1 MKSQRLRRPC
11 AAALAAVL
19 VAASLLVTGPASA
32 TEPASAAGPKP
43 QPPLTVVSTVADPD
57 YTESAGWFASSLAGF
72 AGEQTRYSR
81 VPGSTA
87 RWTVVAPA
95 AGSYAVDVW
104 YPPFHTSA
112 SNAGYTV
119 SPGGLSATVDQRE
132 GGGYWRSLGRVE
144 AGDGQPFTVTLT
156 VGPDRTPD
164 NLDDEYA
171 RGYAVRLRLGGPV
184 NPPAWWG
191 PNLAGYDLV
200 FADEFDGEDIDWT
213 AWEPRTDVRGN
224 SSQRAENVRLADGAL
239 VIDLKK
245 EADRGKQ
252 YTGGGLVSKDRYRY
266 GYYETRVRINN
277 GPGWHPA
284 FWSMCGGANGVH
296 TCQRAEIDGFEI
308 DSLNPR
314 RVIHNVFD
322 HRAPRRQVTSGW
334 YDVGSDLSQDWHT
347 FGYLYDEAGVR
358 FFVDG
363 RQTSYLSYPQGPF
376 VHDYMKVWLTA
387 VAYNDFPDDAQLPAT
402 VTFDYFRYYAKD
414 VYGDNN
420 APSGYAETGTGWADS
435 SLAGFGALPA
445 RASCGLGATA
455 TWTLR
460 PGLTGAYAAYLYR
473 IGGTGGQTAARVT
486 FDGAQST
493 VDFSVPGGDWLPLG
507 VHQLTGGQG
516 YPLELA
522 RDGAGCI
529 RADAVKLVR
538 L

>member
-1 MKSQRLRRPC
+1 MSPHPHRRRWTS
-11 AAALAAVL
+11 ALATL
-19 VAASLLVTGPASA
+19 TVAASMLVTTPASA
-32 TEPASAAGPKP
+32 TRSDPR
-43 QPPLTVVSTVADPD
+43 PPVTVVSTVADPG

-72 AGEQTRYSR
+72 GGEQTRYGR
-81 VPGSTA
+81 IPGSTA
-87 RWTVVAPA
+87 SWTLVAPKG
-95 AGSYAVDVW
+95 GSYAVDVW

-112 SNAGYTV
+112 SNAGYTI
-119 SPGGLSATVDQRE
+119 SPGGLSVTVDQRE
-132 GGGYWRSLGRVE
+132 GGGYWRPLGRVR
-144 AGDGQPFTVTLT
+144 AGDGQALTVTLT
-156 VGPDRTPD
+156 VGPDLTPA

-171 RGYAVRLRLGGPV
+171 RGYAVRLRQGGPA
-184 NPPAWWG
+184 NPPTWRG
-191 PNLAGYDLV
+191 PNLAGYDLA
-200 FADEFDGEDIDWT
+200 FADEFDGPGIDWT
-213 AWEPRTDVRGN
+213 VWDPRTDVRGN

-245 EADRGKQ
+245 ESDRGKA

-266 GYYETRVRINN
+266 GYYETRVRINE

-296 TCQRAEIDGFEI
+296 NCQLAEIDGFEI
-308 DSLNPR
+308 DSINPR

-334 YDVGSDLSQDWHT
+334 YDVGADLSQGWHT

-363 RQTSYLSYPQGPF
+363 RQTSYLPYPAGPF

-402 VTFDYFRYYAKD
+402 VTFDYFRYYTRD

-420 APSGYAETGTGWADS
+420 APNGYAETGTGWGDS
-435 SLAGFGALPA
+435 GLPGFGALTP
-445 RASCGLGATA
+445 RQSCGLGATA

-460 PGLTGAYAAYLYR
+460 PEGTGTGEYDAYLYR
-473 IGGTGGQTAARVT
+473 VGGTGGQSTARVT
-486 FDGAQST
+486 FNGAEST
-493 VDFSVPGGDWLPLG
+493 VDLSVPGSGWLPLG
-507 VHQLTGGQG
+507 AHSLVAGQD
-516 YPLELA
+516 YPLALA

-538 L
+538 R